1 MRSVEFCLGERSINR
16 SHNGKGSELKPE
28 QVRGFSAPSKKQK
41 FLEKVIA
48 KKCGDQ
54 VCQLCSQTTDVPWTG
69 CDYESQTGKQCD
81 HWVHATCLG
90 FPEAEDETFK
100 NITFRCPPHNRANT
114 SMNCKW
120 KKKCFME
127 AVKQF
132 FFFWTIYNRSSK
144 IIQKH

>member
-1 MRSVEFCLGERSINR
+1 MVTMAVNL
-16 SHNGKGSELKPE
+16 H
-28 QVRGFSAPSKKQK
+28 QSKLEDFQHLQK
-41 FLEKVIA
+41 AEVFKKSDC

-54 VCQLCSQTTDVPWTG
+54 VCHLCSQTTDVPWTG

-100 NITFRCPPHNRANT
+100 NITFCCPPHNRANT

-120 KKKCFME
+120 KKKCLW
-127 AVKQF
+127 KQ
-132 FFFWTIYNRSSK
+132 
-144 IIQKH
+144 